1 MRDIEM
7 MVLFW
12 SLYFQYLELP
22 LDINDSLFINKVKL
36 LT

>member
-12 SLYFQYLELP
+12 SLYFQYLELH